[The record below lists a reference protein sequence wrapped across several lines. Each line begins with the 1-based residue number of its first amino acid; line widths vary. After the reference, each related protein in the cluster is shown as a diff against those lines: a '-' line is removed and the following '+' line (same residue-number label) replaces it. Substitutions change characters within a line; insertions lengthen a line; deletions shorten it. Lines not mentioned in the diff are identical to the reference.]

1 MNIYFYFSIS
11 FKRNFFSF
19 GTFFSWKAK
28 RDALLSDLQNLQNLR
43 TYRTREFKKISE
55 TNS

>member
-11 FKRNFFSF
+11 FLKFFFSF

-28 RDALLSDLQNLQNLR
+28 RDALLSDFGEDLQNSR
-43 TYRTREFKKISE
+43 V
-55 TNS
+55 